1 MLGDSVNLASRL
13 EGLTAAYGLT
23 ILLCSETAKCCAS
36 KLAMIEVDTV
46 RVKGKQQAETV
57 YTLLG
62 GPELLRQ
69 DNFRALRG
77 AFVDMRECYG
87 RSDWGA
93 ARSALARCRRLND
106 FAQMTGV
113 LDLYEARLAVLE
125 ADPPA
130 ANWEGV
136 FSASAPAHRAIA

>member
-1 MLGDSVNLASRL
+1 
-13 EGLTAAYGLT
+13 
-23 ILLCSETAKCCAS
+23 
-36 KLAMIEVDTV
+36 V

-69 DNFRALRG
+69 DNFRAFRG
-77 AFVDMRECYG
+77 SFLDMRACYG
-87 RSDWGA
+87 GGDWAA
-93 ARSALARCRRLND
+93 ARTALARCRRQND
-106 FAQMTGV
+106 FAQMTAV

-136 FSASAPAHRAIA
+136 FAGSAPAHRAIA